1 MRWLVIKNERS
12 LSSASPSTPRIVGKD
27 TRLNERPQLSYFG
40 RRIARGVERFFRSAG
55 PNLLASF

>member
-40 RRIARGVERFFRSAG
+40 TQVRSRGGEIFPLR
-55 PNLLASF
+55 